1 MKRKKNFIWIA
12 ILLVGVVMVMYYVG
26 KKHNDINQKTD
37 KNYIK
42 SELNK
47 SELNK
52 SKIENNNKNKKEKIN
67 MVDYSDCFE
76 GISGGAIFYN
86 TKNKEYNI
94 YNKELIE
101 TRRSPCSTFKI
112 VSTLIGLEKGVINS
126 KESVMGYDGT
136 EYPNKNWNKN
146 LSLEEAF
153 KESCVW
159 YYKKLI
165 DKVDAKSVQNIL
177 DDLKYGNCD
186 ISEWEGDL
194 KNGKGHLNGFWLESS
209 LQISPKEQVQ
219 TMAKIFEGDTN
230 FKKEHI
236 NILRD
241 IMKIDVNDKNI
252 NVYGKTGTGFDEK
265 NKCVDA
271 WCVGMLEREGD
282 TYYFAIKSDDSNKEI
297 TGPKVKEIAI
307 NIIKKYYSVRE

>member
-52 SKIENNNKNKKEKIN
+52 SKIENNDKNKKEKIN

-146 LSLEEAF
+146 LS
-153 KESCVW
+153 
-159 YYKKLI
+159 
-165 DKVDAKSVQNIL
+165 
-177 DDLKYGNCD
+177 
-186 ISEWEGDL
+186 
-194 KNGKGHLNGFWLESS
+194 
-209 LQISPKEQVQ
+209 
-219 TMAKIFEGDTN
+219 
-230 FKKEHI
+230 
-236 NILRD
+236 
-241 IMKIDVNDKNI
+241 
-252 NVYGKTGTGFDEK
+252 
-265 NKCVDA
+265 
-271 WCVGMLEREGD
+271 
-282 TYYFAIKSDDSNKEI
+282 
-297 TGPKVKEIAI
+297 
-307 NIIKKYYSVRE
+307 